1 MVFRCFRGWFAG
13 ACVCMCVSVCV
24 LYVKRAAMC
33 AFPFFLP
40 PPFFTPAT
48 FVCVKRKSVFFF
60 LPFLGEERPIKTIY
74 FPFANSPRRECP
86 EAALPP
92 EKYSK
97 WSLKRDFFQNNW
109 NCFRTERSKKEIT
122 GEFRRSESRR
132 AWAWAGAYYGG
143 SKGGRKKNRKHN
155 MDFIAWLWLCVSPQ
169 VNQSDAEMEEEDER
183 IKIDSFKWIILSVF
197 PPFHAVW
204 VYRN

>member
-1 MVFRCFRGWFAG
+1 MY
-13 ACVCMCVSVCV
+13 VCV
-24 LYVKRAAMC
+24 GVC
-33 AFPFFLP
+33 ALCVAGGNVCFSLFFLP

-97 WSLKRDFFQNNW
+97 WSLKRDFFQNN
-109 NCFRTERSKKEIT
+109 
-122 GEFRRSESRR
+122 
-132 AWAWAGAYYGG
+132 
-143 SKGGRKKNRKHN
+143 
-155 MDFIAWLWLCVSPQ
+155 
-169 VNQSDAEMEEEDER
+169 
-183 IKIDSFKWIILSVF
+183 
-197 PPFHAVW
+197 
-204 VYRN
+204 